1 MGYMTITS
9 ELVKALS
16 QASGPTELRDEG
28 GRVVGFF
35 NPIRSETDAEL
46 IRLAE
51 KHFDLKEAEERYRRE
66 RGTGIPTA
74 EVLEYLRSLAPDQ

>member
-1 MGYMTITS
+1 
-9 ELVKALS
+9 LAKALR
-16 QASGPTELRDEG
+16 QTDGMTELRDEG

-35 NPIRSETDAEL
+35 NPSRSEADAEL

-66 RGTGIPTA
+66 RGTGITTA
-74 EVLEYLRSLAPDQ
+74 ELLEHLRSLAPDQ